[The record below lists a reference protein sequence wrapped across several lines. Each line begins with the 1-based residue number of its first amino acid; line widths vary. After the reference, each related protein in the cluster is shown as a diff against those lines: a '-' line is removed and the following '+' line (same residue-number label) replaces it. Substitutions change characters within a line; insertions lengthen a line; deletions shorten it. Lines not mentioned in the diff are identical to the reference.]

1 MKTYS
6 EFITEITPCGCQD
19 CDCNDNTVVKEE
31 AVQLDEG
38 VIDLFKAAVAKI
50 MRRDAAAM
58 IGKIEKATDKMKA
71 IIKTAKEIT
80 SNVEK
85 GKIVLKSEKDVDNFR
100 TVAFE
105 SGLYNRA
112 KGDRQERS
120 EKDISRYIEVVIAK
134 NKASQIKDSGIRDY
148 FMANN
153 GFLMQVNDN
162 DYCSN

>member
-6 EFITEITPCGCQD
+6 EFITELKPCGCQD
-19 CDCNDNTVVKEE
+19 CDCNDNTDIKEE
-31 AVQLDEG
+31 VVQLDEG

-50 MRRDAAAM
+50 MRRDAATM
-58 IGKIEKATDKMKA
+58 IAKIEKSTNKMKA

-80 SNVEK
+80 ENVEK
-85 GKIVLKSEKDVDNFR
+85 GKIVLKSQKDVDNFR

-134 NKASQIKDSGIRDY
+134 NKASQIKDSSIKDY
-148 FMANN
+148 FMGNN

>member
-6 EFITEITPCGCQD
+6 EFITEIKPCGCQD
-19 CDCNDNTVVKEE
+19 CDCNDNTDIKEE

-58 IGKIEKATDKMKA
+58 IGKIEKATDKMKV

-80 SNVEK
+80 NNVEK
-85 GKIVLKSEKDVDNFR
+85 GKIVLKSEKDVDHFR

-120 EKDISRYIEVVIAK
+120 DKDISKYIEVVIAK
-134 NKASQIKDSGIRDY
+134 NKASQIKDSSIKDY
-148 FMANN
+148 FMGNN